1 MKRILFVILAG
12 LVVVQTALAAK
23 RAADTTTSEDI
34 AGITSQLATADA
46 KTLAATVEQIRALLE
61 REPQAAAGQLRN
73 GWIVRLTDIGAYD
86 SANDL
91 AIAAIVEVAS
101 DTGAVEELQRLRV
114 RTLLAAGRR
123 MDALAASKGLFNVA
137 STSGTRSALQ
147 TVMECLAAAYPD
159 DPAVLTRFR
168 REQLE
173 GATLQSTTKPA
184 SSTLAAIHIAPAPL
198 AAGIARQDTR
208 RYAIRVQPFRAAVA
222 YANMLLLADRVD
234 EAREVLEQA
243 RKVAD
248 ETQQL
253 ELRQGIARSLKAQ
266 AGVIGPGNAYLA
278 TLRR

>member
-1 MKRILFVILAG
+1 MRRILVVILTCFIAA
-12 LVVVQTALAAK
+12 QAALGAR
-23 RAADTTTSEDI
+23 RAVDTTTSEDI
-34 AGITSQLATADA
+34 AEITSQLATANG
-46 KTLAATVEQIRALLE
+46 KTLAATLERIRSLLE
-61 REPQAAAGQLRN
+61 REPQAVAGQLRN
-73 GWIVRLTDIGAYD
+73 GWLARLTDIGAYD

-101 DTGAVEELQRLRV
+101 DTGAVEDLQRLRV
-114 RTLLAAGRR
+114 RTLLRAGRT

-137 STSGTRSALQ
+137 STSGTRSALLM
-147 TVMECLAAAYPD
+147 VMECLAAAYPD
-159 DPAVLTRFR
+159 DPGMLTRFR

-173 GATLQSTTKPA
+173 GATLQNTSGPA
-184 SSTLAAIHIAPAPL
+184 SAILAAIRINPAPL

-234 EAREVLEQA
+234 EARDILEQA
-243 RKVAD
+243 GKVAD
-248 ETQQL
+248 ATEQL